1 MVLINISDYT
11 AESGKDLDM
20 AFDLNMKI
28 SVSLCC
34 YIFSILKSLY
44 EDDSFLEMS
53 ALRFSKKKK
62 KVNCRRNHSSS
73 SFHRNVWPCRRE
85 MK

>member
-53 ALRFSKKKK
+53 ALRFYKKKK
-62 KVNCRRNHSSS
+62 KSIVGEITQALH
-73 SFHRNVWPCRRE
+73 FIE
-85 MK
+85 MYGHVGER